1 MIDKINPNLT
11 NGSRLSSQNLNRRG
25 YCSPNFTGVSPS
37 EVKGQINK
45 LQNPFMKWM
54 NKFENNI
61 GELQDVCI
69 NAVGTGLLA
78 PIFIKYNPLSKTD
91 EDTRTYSAW
100 RQPISAVLAVCT
112 SGLITIPFSRLVKRM
127 SNDGTFS
134 EPLNKTPFMDK
145 DFLTK
150 QTKKNHPDWT
160 KARIEAHVKDTMK
173 AQEAALLNTIK
184 EQNTV
189 NYTLRDIV
197 SGKISTKSMSKDKF
211 TDLLLKTVA
220 DLKENEQKQ
229 LDRFNKEKIP
239 NRIARDEYFRTHPE
253 ASENLLTSINTK
265 INETNNIDDIKKF
278 LQDKKKTVKSDK
290 ELKQILTDLINYAD
304 VDKKSVQDKVTH
316 MLEYLEQSKGK
327 NSKTEIE
334 AMVKAGT
341 APRVEQYKTSI
352 TFLTEIEKAINEGK
366 TVKEIERLFD
376 EKKGIKDLLS
386 ESLQN
391 KNFADEVVKKLK
403 DLTKSRIDG
412 CKRIANLIVALA
424 VLPVACSLL
433 NWIYPRFMA
442 AVFPNLSNKKHGNE
456 SKELVDKATKNQEVK

>member
-1 MIDKINPNLT
+1 MIEKINVNLT
-11 NGSRLSSQNLNRRG
+11 NGSQLRSQNLNKRG
-25 YCSPNFTGVSPS
+25 TIPNFTGVSAS
-37 EVKGQINK
+37 EVKAGINQM
-45 LQNPFMKWM
+45 QNPFMKWM
-54 NKFENNI
+54 SKFENNI

-112 SGLITIPFSRLVKRM
+112 SGLVTIPFSRLVKRM

-134 EPLNKTPFMDK
+134 EPLNKSPFQDK

-150 QTKKNHPDWT
+150 QTKKAHPDWND
-160 KARIEAHVKDTMK
+160 ARIENHVNDTMK
-173 AQEAALLNTIK
+173 AQEDTLLRSIRDND
-184 EQNTV
+184 TV
-189 NYTLRDIV
+189 NYTYKSITD
-197 SGKISTKSMSKDKF
+197 GKITTKSMSKEKF
-211 TDLLLKTVA
+211 RDLLSRTVA

-229 LDRFNKEKIP
+229 LDRFNNEKIP
-239 NRIARDEYFRTHPE
+239 NRIERNEYFRTNPQKSKE
-253 ASENLLTSINTK
+253 FLDSISAK
-265 INETNNIDDIKKF
+265 INGTDNIDEIKKF
-278 LQDKKKTVKSDK
+278 LESKKKSVKSDK
-290 ELKQILTDLINYAD
+290 VLKQIVSDLIDYAG
-304 VDKKSVQDKVTH
+304 VDKESVKTKVDH
-316 MLEYLEQSKGK
+316 MLDYHNASIGK
-327 NSKTEIE
+327 NSKAEIE
-334 AMVKAGT
+334 QMVKEGT
-341 APRVEQYKTSI
+341 APRVKQYENSI
-352 TFLTEIEKAINEGK
+352 KFLEDVEKAIKEGK
-366 TVKEIERLFD
+366 SVKAIEELFNN
-376 EKKGIKDLLS
+376 KKATANFFS

-391 KNFADEVVKKLK
+391 KNLADEIIKKLK

-456 SKELVDKATKNQEVK
+456 SQELVDKATKNQEVK